1 MENNHQ
7 TRNLVFIILGISIL
21 LIAIVVFAFVMF
33 FRGQADNVNEV
44 VKTGVVSMNYKT
56 ATNEFT
62 LTNLTPMSN
71 DAGKD
76 LRDEGS
82 YFDFSVSSEVED
94 DTSIQY
100 EIALVKDE
108 NSTIP
113 DSDVVVYLEKQNSGS
128 YAKVEEPSAFTPI
141 KKKTHLGSPAKSMVL
156 DKFKVSSKKVD
167 NYRLRLWVREG
178 AVIADSNATYTVSV
192 KVYGKADN

>member
-7 TRNLVFIILGISIL
+7 TRNLIFIILGVSVL
-21 LIAIVVFAFVMF
+21 LIAVVVFAFVMF
-33 FRGQADNVNEV
+33 FRGQANNVNEV

-56 ATNEFT
+56 ATNDFT

-71 DAGKD
+71 DLGKD

-82 YFDFSVSSEVED
+82 YFDFSVSSEMED

-100 EIALVKDE
+100 EIALIKDE

-113 DSDVVVYLEKQNSGS
+113 DSDIVVYLEKQNSGS
-128 YAKVEEPSAFTPI
+128 YAKVDEPSSFTPI
-141 KKKTHLGSPAKSMVL
+141 KKKTDLGSPAKSMVL
-156 DKFKVSSKKVD
+156 DKVKVSSKRVD

-178 AVIADSNATYTVSV
+178 AVITDPSASYTVSV